1 MSIKLSDWEI
11 VQDKWGS
18 LVIIGWNWSKWLES
32 NELSSHIVLD
42 MPSSIEWESWLVL
55 MKNSVSTN
63 SLFTKGDPSFIVRGD
78 DSIRGVSKSIWLSTL
93 YLPRDS

>member
-11 VQDKWGS
+11 VQNKWGS

-32 NELSSHIVLD
+32 NELSSHTVLD
-42 MPSSIEWESWLVL
+42 MPSWNEWESWLVL
-55 MKNSVSTN
+55 MKNPVSAN
-63 SLFTKGDPSFIVRGD
+63 SLFEQGNPSSIVRSD
-78 DSIRGVSKSIWLSTL
+78 ESIRGVSKGIWLSSL